1 MAFKPPFEIGA
12 VVSNAVM
19 TEVFKVG
26 NMGGMRRSKTTGTLV
41 LISDN
46 TKGLYKDKWNEGI
59 LHYTGMGK
67 IGDQA
72 IDRTQNK
79 TLAESKE
86 NGVEVHLFE
95 VNEPGKYTYSGVM
108 ELAGKP
114 YQETQ
119 PDDNGNS
126 RKVWMFPLKKKTAV
140 SVTSEPKK
148 DLITD
153 VKYAERFL
161 SEDTVAKI
169 LRYKQTISPDW
180 KMEDITIKNQFLV
193 EGREG
198 ECGTAEIPDNSVSDA
213 DQKIKIIAEAIIQN
227 RPILYDNIKDGAY
240 EYRNESAYPVKIE
253 YSFLNDSFRISAY
266 HPYENRFFM
275 MTLDTIRNVRLGDEE
290 RKDLQSEYKAFLNKN
305 RKKVILDVEP
315 SGHVIERC
323 FRVFSYYERKAV
335 YNRKDDFYRLEIT
348 YNSYDEAEIIRDILS
363 LGSSVVVLE
372 PLKLRKK
379 IRDRIIDACRKYEK

>member
-1 MAFKPPFEIGA
+1 MKLFDETESKYYELISRLLLLKKNFTGEDIVRLYTEMFQGEKDYEILDLLFSKKEGNEAVFTIHDGKYSPVLDSDFPVRCNLIEQQAF
-12 VVSNAVM
+12 
-19 TEVFKVG
+19 
-26 NMGGMRRSKTTGTLV
+26 GTL
-41 LISDN
+41 
-46 TKGLYKDKWNEGI
+46 
-59 LHYTGMGK
+59 
-67 IGDQA
+67 A
-72 IDRTQNK
+72 
-79 TLAESKE
+79 
-86 NGVEVHLFE
+86 
-95 VNEPGKYTYSGVM
+95 
-108 ELAGKP
+108 
-114 YQETQ
+114 
-119 PDDNGNS
+119 
-126 RKVWMFPLKKKTAV
+126 
-140 SVTSEPKK
+140 
-148 DLITD
+148 D
-153 VKYAERFL
+153 VKYADRFL
-161 SEDTVAKI
+161 SEDTIAKI
-169 LRYKQTISPDW
+169 LRYKHIISADW
-180 KMEDITIKNQFLV
+180 KTGDITVKNQFLV

-213 DQKIKIIAEAIIQN
+213 DKKIKIIAEAIIQN
-227 RPILYDNIKDGAY
+227 RPIMYDNIKDGAY
-240 EYRNESAYPVKIE
+240 EYRNELAYPVKIE

-379 IRDRIIDACRKYEK
+379 IRDRIIDACKKYEK

>member
-19 TEVFKVG
+19 AEAFKVG

-41 LISDN
+41 LISDS

-95 VNEPGKYTYSGVM
+95 VNEPGKYTYSGVV

-148 DLITD
+148 DVITEP
-153 VKYAERFL
+153 VQE
-161 SEDTVAKI
+161 
-169 LRYKQTISPDW
+169 
-180 KMEDITIKNQFLV
+180 LV
-193 EGREG
+193 EEKHFDPSTVKT
-198 ECGTAEIPDNSVSDA
+198 ETTVYHNKFGTGTV
-213 DQKIKIIAEAIIQN
+213 
-227 RPILYDNIKDGAY
+227 R
-240 EYRNESAYPVKIE
+240 KIE
-253 YSFLNDSFRISAY
+253 SENVYVEFGCGMRIFVYPDAF
-266 HPYENRFFM
+266 EKGWL
-275 MTLDTIRNVRLGDEE
+275 TL
-290 RKDLQSEYKAFLNKN
+290 
-305 RKKVILDVEP
+305 
-315 SGHVIERC
+315 
-323 FRVFSYYERKAV
+323 
-335 YNRKDDFYRLEIT
+335 
-348 YNSYDEAEIIRDILS
+348 
-363 LGSSVVVLE
+363 
-372 PLKLRKK
+372 
-379 IRDRIIDACRKYEK
+379 